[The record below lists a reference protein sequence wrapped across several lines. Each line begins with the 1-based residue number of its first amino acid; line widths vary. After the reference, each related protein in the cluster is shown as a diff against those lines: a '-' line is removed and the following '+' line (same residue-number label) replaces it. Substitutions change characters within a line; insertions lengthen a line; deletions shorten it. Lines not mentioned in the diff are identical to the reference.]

1 MEIKMNSNGKAI
13 GIKGRKG
20 ILSTLWVFATLNYL
34 YCDVIA
40 LMDSGYLKQ
49 ILTGQTGS
57 IQITQGFLLGA
68 AILMEIPIAMVLLAR
83 VLKDRASRWV
93 NIIAGTIMTVVQ
105 TLSLF
110 LGTPTLYYAFFSTI
124 EIACTI
130 FIVWYAWKWKPVL
143 KPDISRN
150 IADN

>member
-1 MEIKMNSNGKAI
+1 
-13 GIKGRKG
+13 
-20 ILSTLWVFATLNYL
+20 
-34 YCDVIA
+34 
-40 LMDSGYLKQ
+40 MDSGYLKQ